1 MKKANS
7 RNFILR
13 GVAILLVLILCF
25 VVLKYGK
32 QRSEDSSLSLEPNSK
47 TDEVA
52 ATVGTA
58 EDETMDLED
67 LSQMASGGATQSG
80 VSDKVTTTNPNLP
93 YLIKVNRQQNIV
105 TVYVKNAY
113 GEYTIPYKAMV
124 CSVGFD
130 DDTPLGT
137 FQIYQRFKWL
147 PLYGDVYGQ
156 YSVRFNGPILFHSVP
171 YYTQDK
177 GDLKYNEY
185 NKLGNPASQG
195 CVRLSVA
202 DSKWIYDNC
211 ANGTVVIVYDSSA
224 PEPLTPPSPIR
235 IDPSSPNRGWD
246 PTDPDPKNP
255 WNKAQATTT
264 KPTTTTTKPTTAAST
279 TAKPT
284 TTAGATTTT
293 TTTIPATAEDV
304 STDTSIPE
312 NSAVAS

>member
-1 MKKANS
+1 MKEVSLKNY
-7 RNFILR
+7 ILR
-13 GVAILLVLILCF
+13 SVAIILIMIL
-25 VVLKYGK
+25 G
-32 QRSEDSSLSLEPNSK
+32 LSLVACNKQDETDNSLTLESTPN
-47 TDEVA
+47 TNEVA
-52 ATVGTA
+52 ATVGNT
-58 EDETMDLED
+58 EKETMDLED
-67 LSQMASGGATQSG
+67 FSQIASGGATQSG
-80 VSDKVTTTNPNLP
+80 ESDKVTTTNPNLP

-130 DDTPLGT
+130 DDTPTGT
-137 FQIYQRFKWL
+137 FQIYQRYKWL
-147 PLYGDVYGQ
+147 PLYGGVYGQ

-202 DSKWIYDNC
+202 DAKWIYDNC
-211 ANGTVVIVYDSSA
+211 ANGTVVVVYDSSA
-224 PEPLTPPSPIR
+224 PEPLTPASPIK
-235 IDPSSPNRGWD
+235 IDTSSPNRGWD

-255 WNKAQATTT
+255 WRRSQATTT
-264 KPTTTTTKPTTAAST
+264 TTAAPITTAAPTTTTTQPT

-284 TTAGATTTT
+284 TTQAPTTDPTT
-293 TTTIPATAEDV
+293 EQPTVEQ
-304 STDTSIPE
+304 SETSQQVP
-312 NSAVAS
+312 VA